1 MLCFSPPGFAQ
12 NFNKEVEPGI
22 KQEYSDETSFNTLT
36 AFAKNLTDGVYSLRF
51 EWKLIYKDSSK
62 NKFFEGRFTLQA
74 YEIKDIEQIDLP
86 IIENEIVVLLLF
98 YDPNDELIS
107 TFRKVIDNNKKD
119 GFSFK
124 KKNEGIKLTG
134 FVTED
139 TKTKAGKDFYDFFYQ
154 KYNLMPEKS
163 DEIIAIS
170 EKINFGRTT
179 RIIVKVNDREIYQF
193 FAQPKLDYLRDQAD
207 KAIIQLNKY
216 LQYLKNRNEYRQY

>member
-1 MLCFSPPGFAQ
+1 MWCCSPLLSQ

-22 KQEYSDETSFNTLT
+22 KQEYSEETNYNRLT
-36 AFAKNLTDGVYSLRF
+36 ASAKNLTDGVYSLRY
-51 EWKLIYKDSSK
+51 EWKLIYQDTSA
-62 NKFFEGRFTLQA
+62 NRYLEGRFTLKA
-74 YEIKDIEQIDLP
+74 YEFKDIEEISLP
-86 IIENEIVVLLLF
+86 TIQEGITVLLLF
-98 YDPNDELIS
+98 YDQNDELIS
-107 TFRKVIDNNKKD
+107 TFRKVINNQQEEIY
-119 GFSFK
+119 SYTR
-124 KKNEGIKLTG
+124 KNEGIKLTG

-163 DEIIAIS
+163 DEIIAVS

-179 RIIVKVNDREIYQF
+179 RIVVMVKDQEIYQF